1 MTSYATADLDAI
13 IKNLE
18 ASLAKG
24 TAEVVFEG
32 RKLVYRSVADI
43 RNAIAYFTALY
54 DNATDAPPNPKPKK
68 RIFFLFG
75 GKGIGFSW
83 AISKT

>member
-1 MTSYATADLDAI
+1 MTTYSTADLDAI

-18 ASLAKG
+18 SSLAKG
-24 TAEVVFEG
+24 TAEVMFEG

-54 DNATDAPPNPKPKK
+54 DNATDAPVNPKPKT
-68 RIFFLFG
+68 RMFLWFG
-75 GKGIGFSW
+75 GKGIGF
-83 AISKT
+83 